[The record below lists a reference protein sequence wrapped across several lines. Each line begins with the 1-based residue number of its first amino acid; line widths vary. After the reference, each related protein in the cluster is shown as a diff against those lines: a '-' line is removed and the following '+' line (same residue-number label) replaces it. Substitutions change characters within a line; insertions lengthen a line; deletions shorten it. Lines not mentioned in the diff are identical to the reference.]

1 MRIQML
7 LKRMS
12 VSDSGGCFLELSWPV
27 EFLAV
32 GSFVFLCFYLLVFV
46 VFMIL
51 SYFAN
56 RDDQFGKII
65 VFVSFLFLHQVLMG
79 NLLAMGIFRFLVTFL
94 SIAYASLV

>member
-32 GSFVFLCFYLLVFV
+32 GSFVFFCFYFLVFV
-46 VFMIL
+46 VFMI
-51 SYFAN
+51 
-56 RDDQFGKII
+56 
-65 VFVSFLFLHQVLMG
+65 VLFC
-79 NLLAMGIFRFLVTFL
+79 
-94 SIAYASLV
+94 